1 MENKG
6 NFIGII
12 ENKKGVSLKLR
23 PTPCK
28 QIKCKGG
35 FYIYKIINLF

>member
-12 ENKKGVSLKLR
+12 VNKKGVSLKLR
-23 PTPCK
+23 LTPRYLCFL
-28 QIKCKGG
+28 CVNESN
-35 FYIYKIINLF
+35 INLII